1 MSSEALLCSKIHYS
15 PKSYYCIEASC
26 MKAVCPECYIEKHE
40 AHEKKKLKDL
50 YEEKKKLIERS
61 LKPLLLKQSEYQLK
75 EKFVQEEIKKAKK
88 RESGKKSKIKS
99 FTYELTQ
106 ALEAE
111 AKRFTL
117 KMENWAANE
126 IKQPLEES

>member
-1 MSSEALLCSKIHYS
+1 
-15 PKSYYCIEASC
+15 

-40 AHEKKKLKDL
+40 AHEKRKLKDL